1 MRAAF
6 DLAERLA
13 WNDEPSYSQ
22 LSDSE
27 RAALDELVEELD
39 LVELDDDLFEPGLQ
53 TPEQACERVR
63 VFSERVSGGRAV

>member
-27 RAALDELVEELD
+27 RAALDELVDGLD
-39 LVELDDDLFEPGLQ
+39 LVELDDDRFEPGLQ
-53 TPEQACERVR
+53 TSEQACQRIRVFLERVG
-63 VFSERVSGGRAV
+63 GGRAV